1 MKKLI
6 ILFAVT
12 GFLSLPSQAQTIKT
26 PPPSTPQFVRQDFGL
41 SSIELSYSRPNVRG
55 RKIFGDVVPFGKV
68 WRTGANQATTLTF
81 GDAVSIGGTMIP
93 AGKYGLLSI
102 PGADEWTL
110 IITHQLDV
118 TSPAAYKADLVVLII
133 KATPQPLSFSI
144 ETFMILFSD
153 VTAKSCNLELIWHN
167 TLVTLP
173 ITTDVDPKIMAEI
186 DNAMNKDN
194 HPYYQAGFYYLENG
208 KDLNKALE
216 RLIKCSSP
224 RTLAQA
230 PFSSYIRKSRC
241 LAKLNRKP
249 EAIATAKKGI
259 ELARE
264 AKNDDYVVLN
274 EKLIASLQ

>member
-6 ILFAVT
+6 ILFAIT
-12 GFLSLPSQAQTIKT
+12 GYLYLPSMAQTIKT

-68 WRTGANQATTLTF
+68 WRTGANQATTLAF
-81 GDAVSIGGTMIP
+81 GDAVSIGGTTIP

-118 TSPAAYKADLVVLII
+118 TSPAAYKPDQDVVRI
-133 KATPQPLSFSI
+133 KATPQTLPFSI

-153 VTAKSCNLELIWHN
+153 VTAKSCNLELIWDN
-167 TLVTLP
+167 TIVSLP
-173 ITTDVDPKIMAEI
+173 ITTDVDPKIMAQI

-216 RLIKCSSP
+216 WFDKAI
-224 RTLAQA
+224 AQDPGA
-230 PFSSYIRKSRC
+230 GTFFVVYQKARC

-264 AKNDDYVVLN
+264 AKNDDYVTLN